1 DITTAVASALK
12 TKLLNAPDATA
23 QSDRP
28 PSGNLAAYNAYLQGQ
43 FHFERDTPD
52 AYTKAIASYKEAIA
66 RDPRYA
72 LAYASLAITKTFLSN
87 YSPATAKQNLADA
100 RAAVDTALAL
110 NPDLAAAH
118 SARGLLLLFA
128 GIDVAG
134 TEAEFKRAVQLAPN
148 DPNAN
153 ASLAQARASLGHPA
167 AAIEP
172 IRRAIAADPLS
183 AGWYS
188 LLEDDLIAVGRL
200 DEAEAA
206 IRHELTLHASD
217 GALARLSVIDVL
229 RGNAATGFEKA
240 EQVRAGKSRDF
251 ALADARQIGPDRA
264 AADAAVKNLIDRYG
278 KTNAY
283 LIARTYALRKDP
295 DKVFEWLDRAW
306 DERDADISILYYDP
320 FLLRYKDDPRFAA
333 FCKKVGLPTPAEVAA
348 STNT

>member
-1 DITTAVASALK
+1 
-12 TKLLNAPDATA
+12 
-23 QSDRP
+23 
-28 PSGNLAAYNAYLQGQ
+28 
-43 FHFERDTPD
+43 
-52 AYTKAIASYKEAIA
+52 
-66 RDPRYA
+66 
-72 LAYASLAITKTFLSN
+72 AYASLAITKTLFSD
-87 YSPATAKQNLADA
+87 YPPATAKQNLADA

-110 NPDLAAAH
+110 NPNLAAAH

-128 GIDVAG
+128 DIDVPG

-153 ASLAQARASLGHPA
+153 ASLAQARAALGQPE

-206 IRHELTLHASD
+206 IRHELTLHASN
-217 GALARLSVIDVL
+217 GALALLSVIDVL
-229 RGNAATGFEKA
+229 RGNAAAALEKA
-240 EQVRAGKSRDF
+240 ERIPAGQSRDF
-251 ALADARQIGPDRA
+251 ALADARQISADRA
-264 AADAAVKNLIDRYG
+264 AANAAVKNLIDRYG

-320 FLLRYKDDPRFAA
+320 FLLRHKNDPRFAA
-333 FCKKVGLPTPAEVAA
+333 FCKKVGLPTPSEVASA
-348 STNT
+348 SKA